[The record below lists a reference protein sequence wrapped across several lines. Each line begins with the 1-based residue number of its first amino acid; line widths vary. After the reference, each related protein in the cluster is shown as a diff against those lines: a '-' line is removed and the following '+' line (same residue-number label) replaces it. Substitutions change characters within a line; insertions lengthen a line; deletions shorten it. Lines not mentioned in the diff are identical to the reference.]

1 MAVVWRWML
10 NKDYG
15 MVNALLSVLGMPKVA
30 WLTDAHMTIP
40 ILIVLSVWKG
50 LGYKIIILLAA
61 LQGVDERYVKA
72 GRMDG
77 AGSFRRICHIILPI
91 LRPTI
96 LFLSVT
102 SLIGAFKIF
111 DEVYIMYGQKPGP
124 LQSGLTNIRFQK
136 FFRSAYFLP
145 FVTSTTAVAVVWRWM
160 LNKDYGMVNALL
172 SVLGMPKVAWLTD
185 AQMTIPILIVLSVW
199 KGLGYKIIILL
210 AALQGVDERYVKAG
224 RMDGAGSF
232 RRICYIIL
240 PILRPTILFLSVTSL
255 IGAFKIFDE
264 VYIMYGQK
272 PGPLQSGLTIV
283 YYIFDKFYR
292 HWEFTTASAA
302 AFLLFLVILFFTMY
316 GQKPG
321 PLQSGLT
328 IVYYI
333 FDKFYRHWE
342 FTTASAAAFLLFL
355 VILFFTLLQF
365 LFSSERRKS

>member
-1 MAVVWRWML
+1 MKRRWKIRNPQFRAFLYLLPALSVIAVFQFYPVLKSFFMGFYTKFDYLTDTVEAVGLDNFLYVLKDPEFALDMKNTAVFAVISVPLGIITALVFALILNSNIRFQKFFRSAYFLPFVTSTTAVAVVWRWML

-15 MVNALLSVLGMPKVA
+15 MFNALLSVLGMPKVA
-30 WLTDAHMTIP
+30 WLTDAQMTIP

-124 LQSGLTNIRFQK
+124 LQSGLT
-136 FFRSAYFLP
+136 
-145 FVTSTTAVAVVWRWM
+145 
-160 LNKDYGMVNALL
+160 
-172 SVLGMPKVAWLTD
+172 
-185 AQMTIPILIVLSVW
+185 
-199 KGLGYKIIILL
+199 
-210 AALQGVDERYVKAG
+210 
-224 RMDGAGSF
+224 
-232 RRICYIIL
+232 
-240 PILRPTILFLSVTSL
+240 
-255 IGAFKIFDE
+255 
-264 VYIMYGQK
+264 
-272 PGPLQSGLTIV
+272 
-283 YYIFDKFYR
+283 
-292 HWEFTTASAA
+292 
-302 AFLLFLVILFFTMY
+302 
-316 GQKPG
+316 
-321 PLQSGLT
+321 

>member
-1 MAVVWRWML
+1 MKRRWKIRNPQFRAFL
-10 NKDYG
+10 YLLP
-15 MVNALLSVLGMPKVA
+15 ALSVIAVFQFYPVLKSFFMGFYTKFDY
-30 WLTDAHMTIP
+30 LTDTVEAVGLDNFLYVLKDPEFVLAMKNTAVFAVISVP
-40 ILIVLSVWKG
+40 LGIIMALVFALILNS
-50 LGYKIIILLAA
+50 
-61 LQGVDERYVKA
+61 
-72 GRMDG
+72 
-77 AGSFRRICHIILPI
+77 
-91 LRPTI
+91 
-96 LFLSVT
+96 
-102 SLIGAFKIF
+102 
-111 DEVYIMYGQKPGP
+111 
-124 LQSGLTNIRFQK
+124 NIRFQK

-302 AFLLFLVILFFTMY
+302 AFLLFLVILFFT
-316 GQKPG
+316 
-321 PLQSGLT
+321 
-328 IVYYI
+328 
-333 FDKFYRHWE
+333 
-342 FTTASAAAFLLFL
+342 
-355 VILFFTLLQF
+355 LLQF

>member
-1 MAVVWRWML
+1 MKRRWKIRNPQFRAFL
-10 NKDYG
+10 YLLP
-15 MVNALLSVLGMPKVA
+15 ALSVIAVFQFYPVLKSFFMGFYTKFDY
-30 WLTDAHMTIP
+30 LTDTVEAVGLDNFLYVLKDPEFVLAMKNTAVFAVISVP
-40 ILIVLSVWKG
+40 LGIITALVFALILNS
-50 LGYKIIILLAA
+50 
-61 LQGVDERYVKA
+61 
-72 GRMDG
+72 
-77 AGSFRRICHIILPI
+77 
-91 LRPTI
+91 
-96 LFLSVT
+96 
-102 SLIGAFKIF
+102 
-111 DEVYIMYGQKPGP
+111 
-124 LQSGLTNIRFQK
+124 NIRFQK

-210 AALQGVDERYVKAG
+210 APLQGVDERYVKAG

-232 RRICYIIL
+232 RRICHIIL

-302 AFLLFLVILFFTMY
+302 AFLLFLVILFFT
-316 GQKPG
+316 
-321 PLQSGLT
+321 
-328 IVYYI
+328 
-333 FDKFYRHWE
+333 
-342 FTTASAAAFLLFL
+342 
-355 VILFFTLLQF
+355 LLQF

>member
-1 MAVVWRWML
+1 MKRKWKIRNPQFRAFL
-10 NKDYG
+10 YLLP
-15 MVNALLSVLGMPKVA
+15 ALSVIAVFQFYPVLKSFFMGFYTKFDY
-30 WLTDAHMTIP
+30 LTDTVEAVGLDNFLYVLKDSEFALAMKNTAVFAVISVP
-40 ILIVLSVWKG
+40 LGIITALVFALILNS
-50 LGYKIIILLAA
+50 
-61 LQGVDERYVKA
+61 
-72 GRMDG
+72 
-77 AGSFRRICHIILPI
+77 
-91 LRPTI
+91 
-96 LFLSVT
+96 
-102 SLIGAFKIF
+102 
-111 DEVYIMYGQKPGP
+111 
-124 LQSGLTNIRFQK
+124 NIRFQK

-302 AFLLFLVILFFTMY
+302 AFLLFLVILFFT
-316 GQKPG
+316 
-321 PLQSGLT
+321 
-328 IVYYI
+328 
-333 FDKFYRHWE
+333 
-342 FTTASAAAFLLFL
+342 
-355 VILFFTLLQF
+355 LLQF

>member
-1 MAVVWRWML
+1 MKRRWKIRNPQFRAFLYLLPALSVIAVFQFYPVLKSFFMGFYAKFDYLTDTVEAVGLDNFLYVLKDPEFVLAMKNTAVFAVISVPLGIITALVFALILNSNIRFQKFFRSAYFLPFVTSTTAVAVVWRWML

-124 LQSGLTNIRFQK
+124 LQSGLT
-136 FFRSAYFLP
+136 
-145 FVTSTTAVAVVWRWM
+145 
-160 LNKDYGMVNALL
+160 
-172 SVLGMPKVAWLTD
+172 
-185 AQMTIPILIVLSVW
+185 
-199 KGLGYKIIILL
+199 
-210 AALQGVDERYVKAG
+210 
-224 RMDGAGSF
+224 
-232 RRICYIIL
+232 
-240 PILRPTILFLSVTSL
+240 
-255 IGAFKIFDE
+255 
-264 VYIMYGQK
+264 
-272 PGPLQSGLTIV
+272 
-283 YYIFDKFYR
+283 
-292 HWEFTTASAA
+292 
-302 AFLLFLVILFFTMY
+302 
-316 GQKPG
+316 
-321 PLQSGLT
+321 

>member
-1 MAVVWRWML
+1 MKRRWKIRNPQFRAFL
-10 NKDYG
+10 YLLP
-15 MVNALLSVLGMPKVA
+15 ALSVIAVFQFYPVLKSFFMGFYTKFDY
-30 WLTDAHMTIP
+30 LTDTVEAVGLDNFLYVLKDQEFVLAMKNTAVFAVISVP
-40 ILIVLSVWKG
+40 LGIITALVFALILNS
-50 LGYKIIILLAA
+50 
-61 LQGVDERYVKA
+61 
-72 GRMDG
+72 
-77 AGSFRRICHIILPI
+77 
-91 LRPTI
+91 
-96 LFLSVT
+96 
-102 SLIGAFKIF
+102 
-111 DEVYIMYGQKPGP
+111 
-124 LQSGLTNIRFQK
+124 NIRFQK

-172 SVLGMPKVAWLTD
+172 SVLGMPKVAWVTD

-302 AFLLFLVILFFTMY
+302 AFLLFLVILFFT
-316 GQKPG
+316 
-321 PLQSGLT
+321 
-328 IVYYI
+328 
-333 FDKFYRHWE
+333 
-342 FTTASAAAFLLFL
+342 
-355 VILFFTLLQF
+355 LLQF

>member
-1 MAVVWRWML
+1 MKRRWKIRNPQFRAFL
-10 NKDYG
+10 YLLP
-15 MVNALLSVLGMPKVA
+15 ALSVIAVFQFYPVLKSFFMGFYTKFDY
-30 WLTDAHMTIP
+30 LTDTVEAVGLDNFLYVLKDPEFVLAMKNTAVFAVISVP
-40 ILIVLSVWKG
+40 LGIITALVFALILNS
-50 LGYKIIILLAA
+50 
-61 LQGVDERYVKA
+61 
-72 GRMDG
+72 
-77 AGSFRRICHIILPI
+77 
-91 LRPTI
+91 
-96 LFLSVT
+96 
-102 SLIGAFKIF
+102 
-111 DEVYIMYGQKPGP
+111 
-124 LQSGLTNIRFQK
+124 NIRFQK

-232 RRICYIIL
+232 RRICHIIL

-302 AFLLFLVILFFTMY
+302 AFLLY
-316 GQKPG
+316 
-321 PLQSGLT
+321 
-328 IVYYI
+328 
-333 FDKFYRHWE
+333 
-342 FTTASAAAFLLFL
+342 L

>member
-1 MAVVWRWML
+1 MKRRWKIRNPQFRAFL
-10 NKDYG
+10 YLLP
-15 MVNALLSVLGMPKVA
+15 ALSVIAVFQFYPVLKSFFMGFYTKFDY
-30 WLTDAHMTIP
+30 LTDTVEAVGLDNFLYVLKDPEFVLAMKNTAVFAVISVP
-40 ILIVLSVWKG
+40 LGIITALVFALILNS
-50 LGYKIIILLAA
+50 
-61 LQGVDERYVKA
+61 
-72 GRMDG
+72 
-77 AGSFRRICHIILPI
+77 
-91 LRPTI
+91 
-96 LFLSVT
+96 
-102 SLIGAFKIF
+102 
-111 DEVYIMYGQKPGP
+111 
-124 LQSGLTNIRFQK
+124 NIRFQK

-224 RMDGAGSF
+224 RIDGAGSF

-302 AFLLFLVILFFTMY
+302 AFLLFLVILFFT
-316 GQKPG
+316 
-321 PLQSGLT
+321 
-328 IVYYI
+328 
-333 FDKFYRHWE
+333 
-342 FTTASAAAFLLFL
+342 
-355 VILFFTLLQF
+355 LLQF

>member
-1 MAVVWRWML
+1 MKRRWKIRNPQFRAFL
-10 NKDYG
+10 YLLP
-15 MVNALLSVLGMPKVA
+15 ALSVIAVFQFYPVLKSFFMGFYTKFDY
-30 WLTDAHMTIP
+30 LTDTVEAVGLDNFLYVLKDPEFVLAMKNTAVFAVISVP
-40 ILIVLSVWKG
+40 LGIITALVFALILNS
-50 LGYKIIILLAA
+50 
-61 LQGVDERYVKA
+61 
-72 GRMDG
+72 
-77 AGSFRRICHIILPI
+77 
-91 LRPTI
+91 
-96 LFLSVT
+96 
-102 SLIGAFKIF
+102 
-111 DEVYIMYGQKPGP
+111 
-124 LQSGLTNIRFQK
+124 NIRFQK

-232 RRICYIIL
+232 RRICHIIL

-302 AFLLFLVILFFTMY
+302 AFLLFLVILFFT
-316 GQKPG
+316 
-321 PLQSGLT
+321 
-328 IVYYI
+328 
-333 FDKFYRHWE
+333 
-342 FTTASAAAFLLFL
+342 LF
-355 VILFFTLLQF
+355 QF

>member
-1 MAVVWRWML
+1 MKRRWKIRNPQFRAFLYLLPALSVIAVFQFYPVLKSFFMGFYTKFDYLTDTVEAVGLDNFLYVLKDPEFVLAMKNTAVFAVISVPLGIITALVFALILNSNIRFQKFFRSAYFLPFVTSTTAVAVVWRWML

-30 WLTDAHMTIP
+30 WLTDAKMTIP

-102 SLIGAFKIF
+102 SLIVAFKIF
-111 DEVYIMYGQKPGP
+111 DEVYI
-124 LQSGLTNIRFQK
+124 
-136 FFRSAYFLP
+136 
-145 FVTSTTAVAVVWRWM
+145 
-160 LNKDYGMVNALL
+160 
-172 SVLGMPKVAWLTD
+172 
-185 AQMTIPILIVLSVW
+185 
-199 KGLGYKIIILL
+199 
-210 AALQGVDERYVKAG
+210 
-224 RMDGAGSF
+224 
-232 RRICYIIL
+232 
-240 PILRPTILFLSVTSL
+240 
-255 IGAFKIFDE
+255 
-264 VYIMYGQK
+264 
-272 PGPLQSGLTIV
+272 
-283 YYIFDKFYR
+283 
-292 HWEFTTASAA
+292 
-302 AFLLFLVILFFTMY
+302 MY

>member
-1 MAVVWRWML
+1 MKRRWKIRNPQFRAFLYLLPALSVIAVFQFYPVLKSFFMGFYTKFDYLTDTVEAVGLDNFLYVLKDPEFVLAMKNTAVFAVISVPLGIITALVFALILNSNIRFQKFFRSAYFLPFVTSTTAVAVVWRWML

-102 SLIGAFKIF
+102 SLIGTFKIF
-111 DEVYIMYGQKPGP
+111 DEVYI
-124 LQSGLTNIRFQK
+124 
-136 FFRSAYFLP
+136 
-145 FVTSTTAVAVVWRWM
+145 
-160 LNKDYGMVNALL
+160 
-172 SVLGMPKVAWLTD
+172 
-185 AQMTIPILIVLSVW
+185 
-199 KGLGYKIIILL
+199 
-210 AALQGVDERYVKAG
+210 
-224 RMDGAGSF
+224 
-232 RRICYIIL
+232 
-240 PILRPTILFLSVTSL
+240 
-255 IGAFKIFDE
+255 
-264 VYIMYGQK
+264 
-272 PGPLQSGLTIV
+272 
-283 YYIFDKFYR
+283 
-292 HWEFTTASAA
+292 
-302 AFLLFLVILFFTMY
+302 MY

>member
-1 MAVVWRWML
+1 MKRRWKIRNPQFRAFL
-10 NKDYG
+10 YLLP
-15 MVNALLSVLGMPKVA
+15 ALSVIAVFQFYPVLKSFFMGFYTKFDY
-30 WLTDAHMTIP
+30 LTDTVEAVGLDNFLYVLKDPEFALAMKNTAVFAVISVP
-40 ILIVLSVWKG
+40 LGIITALVFALILNS
-50 LGYKIIILLAA
+50 
-61 LQGVDERYVKA
+61 
-72 GRMDG
+72 
-77 AGSFRRICHIILPI
+77 
-91 LRPTI
+91 
-96 LFLSVT
+96 
-102 SLIGAFKIF
+102 
-111 DEVYIMYGQKPGP
+111 
-124 LQSGLTNIRFQK
+124 NIRFQK

-145 FVTSTTAVAVVWRWM
+145 FVTSTIAVAVVWRWM

-302 AFLLFLVILFFTMY
+302 AFLLFLVILFFT
-316 GQKPG
+316 
-321 PLQSGLT
+321 
-328 IVYYI
+328 
-333 FDKFYRHWE
+333 
-342 FTTASAAAFLLFL
+342 
-355 VILFFTLLQF
+355 LLQF

>member
-1 MAVVWRWML
+1 MKRRWKIRNPQFRAFL
-10 NKDYG
+10 YLLP
-15 MVNALLSVLGMPKVA
+15 ALSVIAVFQFYPVLKSFFMGFYTKFDY
-30 WLTDAHMTIP
+30 LTDTVEAVGLDNFLYVLKDSEFALAMKNTAVFAVISVP
-40 ILIVLSVWKG
+40 LGIITALVFALILNS
-50 LGYKIIILLAA
+50 
-61 LQGVDERYVKA
+61 
-72 GRMDG
+72 
-77 AGSFRRICHIILPI
+77 
-91 LRPTI
+91 
-96 LFLSVT
+96 
-102 SLIGAFKIF
+102 
-111 DEVYIMYGQKPGP
+111 
-124 LQSGLTNIRFQK
+124 NIRFQK

-145 FVTSTTAVAVVWRWM
+145 FVTSMTAVAVVWRWM

-302 AFLLFLVILFFTMY
+302 AFLLFLVILFFT
-316 GQKPG
+316 
-321 PLQSGLT
+321 
-328 IVYYI
+328 
-333 FDKFYRHWE
+333 
-342 FTTASAAAFLLFL
+342 
-355 VILFFTLLQF
+355 LLQF

>member
-1 MAVVWRWML
+1 MKRRWKIRNPQFRAFL
-10 NKDYG
+10 YLLP
-15 MVNALLSVLGMPKVA
+15 ALSVIAVFQFYPVLKSFFMGFYTKFDY
-30 WLTDAHMTIP
+30 LTDTVEAVGLDNFLYVLKDSEFALAMKDTAVFAVISVP
-40 ILIVLSVWKG
+40 LGIITALVFALIL
-50 LGYKIIILLAA
+50 
-61 LQGVDERYVKA
+61 
-72 GRMDG
+72 
-77 AGSFRRICHIILPI
+77 
-91 LRPTI
+91 
-96 LFLSVT
+96 T
-102 SLIGAFKIF
+102 S
-111 DEVYIMYGQKPGP
+111 
-124 LQSGLTNIRFQK
+124 NIRFQK

-302 AFLLFLVILFFTMY
+302 AFLLFLVILFFT
-316 GQKPG
+316 
-321 PLQSGLT
+321 
-328 IVYYI
+328 
-333 FDKFYRHWE
+333 
-342 FTTASAAAFLLFL
+342 
-355 VILFFTLLQF
+355 LLQF

>member
-1 MAVVWRWML
+1 MKRRWKIRNPQFRAFL
-10 NKDYG
+10 YLLP
-15 MVNALLSVLGMPKVA
+15 ALSVIAVFQFYPVLKSFFMGFYTKFDY
-30 WLTDAHMTIP
+30 LTDTVEAVGLDNFLYVLKDSEFALAMKNTAVFAVISVP
-40 ILIVLSVWKG
+40 LGIITALVFALILNS
-50 LGYKIIILLAA
+50 
-61 LQGVDERYVKA
+61 
-72 GRMDG
+72 
-77 AGSFRRICHIILPI
+77 
-91 LRPTI
+91 
-96 LFLSVT
+96 
-102 SLIGAFKIF
+102 
-111 DEVYIMYGQKPGP
+111 
-124 LQSGLTNIRFQK
+124 NIRFQK

-232 RRICYIIL
+232 RRICHIIL

-302 AFLLFLVILFFTMY
+302 AFLLFLVILFFT
-316 GQKPG
+316 
-321 PLQSGLT
+321 
-328 IVYYI
+328 
-333 FDKFYRHWE
+333 
-342 FTTASAAAFLLFL
+342 
-355 VILFFTLLQF
+355 LLQF

>member
-1 MAVVWRWML
+1 MKRRWKIRNPQFRAFL
-10 NKDYG
+10 YLLP
-15 MVNALLSVLGMPKVA
+15 ALSVIAVFQFYPVLKSFFMGFYTKFDY
-30 WLTDAHMTIP
+30 LTDTVEAVGLDNFLYVLKDPEFVLAMKNTAVFAVISVP
-40 ILIVLSVWKG
+40 LGIITALVFALILNS
-50 LGYKIIILLAA
+50 
-61 LQGVDERYVKA
+61 
-72 GRMDG
+72 
-77 AGSFRRICHIILPI
+77 
-91 LRPTI
+91 
-96 LFLSVT
+96 
-102 SLIGAFKIF
+102 
-111 DEVYIMYGQKPGP
+111 
-124 LQSGLTNIRFQK
+124 NIRFQK

-232 RRICYIIL
+232 RRICHIIL

-302 AFLLFLVILFFTMY
+302 AFLLFLVILFFT
-316 GQKPG
+316 
-321 PLQSGLT
+321 
-328 IVYYI
+328 
-333 FDKFYRHWE
+333 
-342 FTTASAAAFLLFL
+342 
-355 VILFFTLLQF
+355 LLQF

>member
-1 MAVVWRWML
+1 MKRRWKIRNPQFRAFL
-10 NKDYG
+10 YLLP
-15 MVNALLSVLGMPKVA
+15 ALSVIAVFQFYPVLKSFFMGFYTKFDY
-30 WLTDAHMTIP
+30 LTDTVEAVGLDNFLYVLKDPEFVLAMKNTAVFAVISVP
-40 ILIVLSVWKG
+40 LGIITALVFALILNS
-50 LGYKIIILLAA
+50 
-61 LQGVDERYVKA
+61 
-72 GRMDG
+72 
-77 AGSFRRICHIILPI
+77 
-91 LRPTI
+91 
-96 LFLSVT
+96 
-102 SLIGAFKIF
+102 
-111 DEVYIMYGQKPGP
+111 
-124 LQSGLTNIRFQK
+124 NIRFQK

-232 RRICYIIL
+232 RRICHIIL

-302 AFLLFLVILFFTMY
+302 AFLLFLVILF
-316 GQKPG
+316 
-321 PLQSGLT
+321 
-328 IVYYI
+328 
-333 FDKFYRHWE
+333 
-342 FTTASAAAFLLFL
+342 
-355 VILFFTLLQF
+355 
-365 LFSSERRKS
+365 SSERRKS

>member
-1 MAVVWRWML
+1 MKRRWKIRNPQFRAFLYLLPALSVIAVFQFYPVLKSFFMGFYTKFDYLTDTVEAVGLDNFLYVLKDPEFVLAMKNTAVFAVISVPLGIITALVFALILNSNIRFQKFFRSAYFLPFVTSTTAVAVVWRWML

-124 LQSGLTNIRFQK
+124 LQSGLT
-136 FFRSAYFLP
+136 
-145 FVTSTTAVAVVWRWM
+145 
-160 LNKDYGMVNALL
+160 
-172 SVLGMPKVAWLTD
+172 
-185 AQMTIPILIVLSVW
+185 
-199 KGLGYKIIILL
+199 
-210 AALQGVDERYVKAG
+210 
-224 RMDGAGSF
+224 
-232 RRICYIIL
+232 
-240 PILRPTILFLSVTSL
+240 
-255 IGAFKIFDE
+255 
-264 VYIMYGQK
+264 
-272 PGPLQSGLTIV
+272 
-283 YYIFDKFYR
+283 
-292 HWEFTTASAA
+292 
-302 AFLLFLVILFFTMY
+302 
-316 GQKPG
+316 
-321 PLQSGLT
+321 

>member
-1 MAVVWRWML
+1 MKRRWKIRNPQFRAFL
-10 NKDYG
+10 YLLP
-15 MVNALLSVLGMPKVA
+15 ALSVIAVFQFNPVLKSFFMGFYTKFDY
-30 WLTDAHMTIP
+30 LTDTVEAVGLDNFLYVLKDPEFVLAMKNTAVFAVISVP
-40 ILIVLSVWKG
+40 LGIITALVFALILNS
-50 LGYKIIILLAA
+50 
-61 LQGVDERYVKA
+61 
-72 GRMDG
+72 
-77 AGSFRRICHIILPI
+77 
-91 LRPTI
+91 
-96 LFLSVT
+96 
-102 SLIGAFKIF
+102 
-111 DEVYIMYGQKPGP
+111 
-124 LQSGLTNIRFQK
+124 NIRFQK

-232 RRICYIIL
+232 RRICHIIL

-302 AFLLFLVILFFTMY
+302 AFLLFLVILFFT
-316 GQKPG
+316 
-321 PLQSGLT
+321 
-328 IVYYI
+328 
-333 FDKFYRHWE
+333 
-342 FTTASAAAFLLFL
+342 
-355 VILFFTLLQF
+355 LLQF

>member
-1 MAVVWRWML
+1 MKRRWKIRNPQFRAFLYLLPALSVIAVFQFYPVLKSFFMGFYTKFDYLTDTVEAVGLDNFLYVLKDPEFVLAMKNTAVFAVISVPLGIITALVFALILNSNIRFQKFFRSAYFLPFVTSTIAVAVVWRWML

-30 WLTDAHMTIP
+30 WLTDAQMTIP

-124 LQSGLTNIRFQK
+124 LQSGLT
-136 FFRSAYFLP
+136 
-145 FVTSTTAVAVVWRWM
+145 
-160 LNKDYGMVNALL
+160 
-172 SVLGMPKVAWLTD
+172 
-185 AQMTIPILIVLSVW
+185 
-199 KGLGYKIIILL
+199 
-210 AALQGVDERYVKAG
+210 
-224 RMDGAGSF
+224 
-232 RRICYIIL
+232 
-240 PILRPTILFLSVTSL
+240 
-255 IGAFKIFDE
+255 
-264 VYIMYGQK
+264 
-272 PGPLQSGLTIV
+272 
-283 YYIFDKFYR
+283 
-292 HWEFTTASAA
+292 
-302 AFLLFLVILFFTMY
+302 
-316 GQKPG
+316 
-321 PLQSGLT
+321 

>member
-1 MAVVWRWML
+1 MKRRWKIRNPQFRAFLYLLPALSVIAVFQFYPVLKSFFMGFYTKFDYLTDTVEAVGLDNFLYVLKDPEFVLAMKNTAVFAVISVPLGIITALVFALILNSNIRFQKFFRSAYFLPFVTSTTAVAVVWRWML

-15 MVNALLSVLGMPKVA
+15 MVSALLSVLGMPKVA
-30 WLTDAHMTIP
+30 WLTDAQMTIP

-102 SLIGAFKIF
+102 SLIGACKIF
-111 DEVYIMYGQKPGP
+111 DVVYIM
-124 LQSGLTNIRFQK
+124 F
-136 FFRSAYFLP
+136 
-145 FVTSTTAVAVVWRWM
+145 
-160 LNKDYGMVNALL
+160 
-172 SVLGMPKVAWLTD
+172 
-185 AQMTIPILIVLSVW
+185 
-199 KGLGYKIIILL
+199 
-210 AALQGVDERYVKAG
+210 
-224 RMDGAGSF
+224 
-232 RRICYIIL
+232 
-240 PILRPTILFLSVTSL
+240 
-255 IGAFKIFDE
+255 
-264 VYIMYGQK
+264 
-272 PGPLQSGLTIV
+272 
-283 YYIFDKFYR
+283 
-292 HWEFTTASAA
+292 
-302 AFLLFLVILFFTMY
+302 

>member
-1 MAVVWRWML
+1 MGFYTKFDYLTDTVEAVGLDNFLYVLKDPEFVLAMKNTAVFAVISVPLGIITALVFALILNSNIRFQKFFRSAYFLPFVTSTTAVAVVWRWML

-124 LQSGLTNIRFQK
+124 LQSGLT
-136 FFRSAYFLP
+136 
-145 FVTSTTAVAVVWRWM
+145 
-160 LNKDYGMVNALL
+160 
-172 SVLGMPKVAWLTD
+172 
-185 AQMTIPILIVLSVW
+185 
-199 KGLGYKIIILL
+199 
-210 AALQGVDERYVKAG
+210 
-224 RMDGAGSF
+224 
-232 RRICYIIL
+232 
-240 PILRPTILFLSVTSL
+240 
-255 IGAFKIFDE
+255 
-264 VYIMYGQK
+264 
-272 PGPLQSGLTIV
+272 
-283 YYIFDKFYR
+283 
-292 HWEFTTASAA
+292 
-302 AFLLFLVILFFTMY
+302 
-316 GQKPG
+316 
-321 PLQSGLT
+321 

>member
-1 MAVVWRWML
+1 MKRRWKIRNPQFRAFL
-10 NKDYG
+10 YLLP
-15 MVNALLSVLGMPKVA
+15 ALSVIAVFQFYPVLKSFFMGFYTKFDY
-30 WLTDAHMTIP
+30 LTDTVEAVGLDNFLYVLKDPEFVLAMKNTAVFAVISVP
-40 ILIVLSVWKG
+40 LGIIMALVFALILNS
-50 LGYKIIILLAA
+50 
-61 LQGVDERYVKA
+61 
-72 GRMDG
+72 
-77 AGSFRRICHIILPI
+77 
-91 LRPTI
+91 
-96 LFLSVT
+96 
-102 SLIGAFKIF
+102 
-111 DEVYIMYGQKPGP
+111 
-124 LQSGLTNIRFQK
+124 NIRFQK

-232 RRICYIIL
+232 RRICHIIL

-302 AFLLFLVILFFTMY
+302 AFLLFLVILFFT
-316 GQKPG
+316 
-321 PLQSGLT
+321 
-328 IVYYI
+328 
-333 FDKFYRHWE
+333 
-342 FTTASAAAFLLFL
+342 
-355 VILFFTLLQF
+355 LLQF

>member
-1 MAVVWRWML
+1 MCHFVSSGFICSQGRVTDNEEKMENQKSAVSGISVFAACTFCHSSLSILSSAEVFFMGFYT
-10 NKDYG
+10 KFDY
-15 MVNALLSVLGMPKVA
+15 
-30 WLTDAHMTIP
+30 LTDTVEAVGLDNFLYVLKDPEFALAMKNTAVFAVISVP
-40 ILIVLSVWKG
+40 LGIITALVFALILNS
-50 LGYKIIILLAA
+50 
-61 LQGVDERYVKA
+61 
-72 GRMDG
+72 
-77 AGSFRRICHIILPI
+77 
-91 LRPTI
+91 
-96 LFLSVT
+96 
-102 SLIGAFKIF
+102 
-111 DEVYIMYGQKPGP
+111 
-124 LQSGLTNIRFQK
+124 NIRFQK

-302 AFLLFLVILFFTMY
+302 AFLLFLVILFFT
-316 GQKPG
+316 
-321 PLQSGLT
+321 
-328 IVYYI
+328 
-333 FDKFYRHWE
+333 
-342 FTTASAAAFLLFL
+342 
-355 VILFFTLLQF
+355 LLQF

>member
-1 MAVVWRWML
+1 MKRRWKIRNPQFRAFLYLLPALSVIAVFQFYPVLKSFFMGFYTKFDYLTDTVEAVGLDNFLYVLKDPEFALAMKNTAVFAVISVPLGIITALVFALILNSNIRFQKFFRSAYFLPFVTSTTAVAVVWRWML

-102 SLIGAFKIF
+102 SLIG
-111 DEVYIMYGQKPGP
+111 
-124 LQSGLTNIRFQK
+124 T
-136 FFRSAYFLP
+136 
-145 FVTSTTAVAVVWRWM
+145 
-160 LNKDYGMVNALL
+160 
-172 SVLGMPKVAWLTD
+172 
-185 AQMTIPILIVLSVW
+185 
-199 KGLGYKIIILL
+199 
-210 AALQGVDERYVKAG
+210 
-224 RMDGAGSF
+224 
-232 RRICYIIL
+232 
-240 PILRPTILFLSVTSL
+240 
-255 IGAFKIFDE
+255 FKIFDE

-283 YYIFDKFYR
+283 Y
-292 HWEFTTASAA
+292 S
-302 AFLLFLVILFFTMY
+302 
-316 GQKPG
+316 
-321 PLQSGLT
+321 
-328 IVYYI
+328 I